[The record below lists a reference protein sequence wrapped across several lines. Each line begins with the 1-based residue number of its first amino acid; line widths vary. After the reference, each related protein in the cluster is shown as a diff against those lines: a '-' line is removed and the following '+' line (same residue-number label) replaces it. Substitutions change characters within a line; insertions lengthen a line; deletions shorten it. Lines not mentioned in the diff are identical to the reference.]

1 MRFRT
6 SRLRSGEMLAGVAA
20 VVLLVCLFALPW
32 YGLDSSVAT
41 IAQRLGVST
50 SRTGWESLTT
60 LRWLILITS
69 LAALAL
75 VYLQGTR
82 SAPAMPA
89 AFSLIVTV
97 LGVIMAL
104 ALVYRV
110 LIDVPGAN
118 DVVNRQAGGF
128 IGLVAA
134 ILVAYGGYRSLR
146 QEGVAPVDEPTD
158 IPTVKLGSA
167 DS

>member
-1 MRFRT
+1 M
-6 SRLRSGEMLAGVAA
+6 
-20 VVLLVCLFALPW
+20 
-32 YGLDSSVAT
+32 
-41 IAQRLGVST
+41 
-50 SRTGWESLTT
+50 
-60 LRWLILITS
+60 
-69 LAALAL
+69 
-75 VYLQGTR
+75 YLQGTR

-146 QEGVAPVDEPTD
+146 QEGRAEDERTD

-167 DS
+167 RLTQRDS